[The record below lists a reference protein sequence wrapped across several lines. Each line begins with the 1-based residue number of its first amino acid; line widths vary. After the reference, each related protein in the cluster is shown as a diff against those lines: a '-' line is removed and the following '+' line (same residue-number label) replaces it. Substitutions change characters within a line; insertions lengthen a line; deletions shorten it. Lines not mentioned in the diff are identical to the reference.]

1 MKTHTR
7 RLRSLNFGSAAH
19 RRRVGEHQAG
29 AARLGGAS
37 HALKTASCTLA
48 LVLALYSSLVHAQ
61 VPTCAAPGCNSVT
74 SDPFPFLNTAIGTG
88 TLVNLIMAP
97 DGSTGAGN
105 TAAGYF
111 ALNSNTTGV
120 NNTAVGVNALQYNT
134 TGTNNTAI
142 GGDALILNTTGQY
155 NTAFGVNAL
164 SYNNG
169 NFNTASGLQAL
180 FRNTTGSNNTASGM
194 FSLFNNG
201 TGNDNTASGV
211 NALWGNTAA
220 NSNTALGMNA
230 LYSNNGDF
238 NTASG
243 MNALYLNSTGIR
255 NTATGYNALYDNTY
269 GTDNTASGFQAL
281 NRNSGGHHNTADG
294 LNAVFHNTTGNDNT
308 GVGYLALFSNTT
320 GLNNIALGANAGY
333 AVTGSNNI
341 VVGSTGSAG
350 ESGVIRIGGPS
361 QSAAYVA
368 GISSTQLTGSA
379 VYVTAN
385 GQLGVLASS
394 ERYKTEIAPMASSTE
409 KLHELRPV
417 SFHLKSDPKGAVQYG
432 LIAEEVNEVFPELVI
447 HDNAGTIQGV
457 RYDELTPMLLNE
469 MQNQAVQISE
479 LRQQVAELNNLKLE
493 MRAALV
499 ALKSKDQLIAQR

>member
-48 LVLALYSSLVHAQ
+48 LVLALYSSLVHPQ

-120 NNTAVGVNALQYNT
+120 NNTAV
-134 TGTNNTAI
+134 
-142 GGDALILNTTGQY
+142 
-155 NTAFGVNAL
+155 
-164 SYNNG
+164 
-169 NFNTASGLQAL
+169 
-180 FRNTTGSNNTASGM
+180 
-194 FSLFNNG
+194 
-201 TGNDNTASGV
+201 
-211 NALWGNTAA
+211 
-220 NSNTALGMNA
+220 GMNA

-320 GLNNIALGANAGY
+320 GLNNIAL
-333 AVTGSNNI
+333 
-341 VVGSTGSAG
+341 
-350 ESGVIRIGGPS
+350 
-361 QSAAYVA
+361 
-368 GISSTQLTGSA
+368 
-379 VYVTAN
+379 
-385 GQLGVLASS
+385 
-394 ERYKTEIAPMASSTE
+394 
-409 KLHELRPV
+409 
-417 SFHLKSDPKGAVQYG
+417 
-432 LIAEEVNEVFPELVI
+432 
-447 HDNAGTIQGV
+447 
-457 RYDELTPMLLNE
+457 
-469 MQNQAVQISE
+469 
-479 LRQQVAELNNLKLE
+479 
-493 MRAALV
+493 
-499 ALKSKDQLIAQR
+499 